1 MGEGQVLLQR
11 MKDVAKG
18 IHTCASYLYS
28 TIGRLHTEYLCFH
41 KAISKLH
48 YVTLRIYRTL
58 LTKGICSAEEKDGE
72 DGEGDGEG
80 SGNVDGMTFEDDVEG
95 TGMGEGEGKQD
106 VSDEIE
112 NEEQLLGLQGEE
124 NSEDE
129 GIDGYEAPNPLRASG
144 NTLEKWFRNL
154 DVQRMNDDEDNEVQP
169 LGDIEEEVK
178 ENNEGE
184 NIEKDEA
191 KGRQENLDE
200 DNVDGMKF
208 EYVQNNEILQG
219 NEMQVLGAV
228 AKEEDATILPE
239 VNENEESKNNSKD
252 SPPHDGVF

>member
-1 MGEGQVLLQR
+1 MG
-11 MKDVAKG
+11 
-18 IHTCASYLYS
+18 
-28 TIGRLHTEYLCFH
+28 
-41 KAISKLH
+41 
-48 YVTLRIYRTL
+48 
-58 LTKGICSAEEKDGE
+58 
-72 DGEGDGEG
+72 
-80 SGNVDGMTFEDDVEG
+80 
-95 TGMGEGEGKQD
+95 
-106 VSDEIE
+106 
-112 NEEQLLGLQGEE
+112 
-124 NSEDE
+124 
-129 GIDGYEAPNPLRASG
+129 
-144 NTLEKWFRNL
+144 
-154 DVQRMNDDEDNEVQP
+154 QP

-252 SPPHDGVF
+252 SPPHDGVSKEVQSRITKDKNESERENANNEDNENLPPTSEKKKKKKRKKKKKKSDNEGEKEDEQ